1 MGVPTGG
8 PGERSIAIHVGWQV
22 NKRGGGWSREGLSS
36 TLNLYPG
43 EGRARTLGPV
53 EQGLGSNSQAQRPG
67 RGVKGWAETRSEG
80 GIWTLP

>member
-1 MGVPTGG
+1 MLDGKSTKGDVAGV
-8 PGERSIAIHVGWQV
+8 E
-22 NKRGGGWSREGLSS
+22 KGLSS

-80 GIWTLP
+80 GIRILP

>member
-1 MGVPTGG
+1 MLDGKSTKGEVAGV
-8 PGERSIAIHVGWQV
+8 E
-22 NKRGGGWSREGLSS
+22 KGLSS

-43 EGRARTLGPV
+43 EGRARARTLGPV